1 MITNNNDKKCICNTL
16 NILLAITL
24 NYSSSS
30 SLKINKVTKA
40 VTKTEWKMM
49 TKLIEETFSIARISS
64 HR

>member
-30 SLKINKVTKA
+30 SLKINKVTIA